1 MSITLK
7 EEGICPVCCGACVVP
22 GPKYVG
28 QADSGTRPCTNC
40 GGQYM
45 FGTPRG
51 KVQLNQGGVPCAH
64 SYVTSQQPI
73 YLTLRTSVCEHCGDV
88 WTSDSGD

>member
-1 MSITLK
+1 MNTK
-7 EEGICPVCCGACVVP
+7 EEGLCPVCNGACIVP

-28 QADSGTRPCTNC
+28 QADPGTRPCTNC

-51 KVQLNQGGVPCAH
+51 KVQLNQDGVPCTH
-64 SYVTSQQPI
+64 SYKAGTRQSIYRSVHTSM
-73 YLTLRTSVCEHCGDV
+73 CEHCGDT

>member
-1 MSITLK
+1 MNTK
-7 EEGICPVCCGACVVP
+7 EEGLCPVCNGACIVP

-28 QADSGTRPCTNC
+28 QADPGTRPCTNC

-51 KVQLNQGGVPCAH
+51 KVQLNRGGVPCTH
-64 SYVTSQQPI
+64 SYKAGTRQSIYRSVHTSE
-73 YLTLRTSVCEHCGDV
+73 CEHCGDV
-88 WTSDSGD
+88 WTSDSAD